1 MFKACRKMVINRVK
15 KMQEL
20 EQQKADMEKQIDELK
35 DQIKQDM
42 EQKGLEEMAAGAF
55 LIRWRMVLTSR
66 FDSKAFQ
73 KEHSALYDQ
82 YVKQTSSRRFTIA

>member
-1 MFKACRKMVINRVK
+1 MTERMVINRVK

-73 KEHSALYDQ
+73 KEHNALYDQ

>member
-1 MFKACRKMVINRVK
+1 MTERMVINRAK
-15 KMQEL
+15 KLQEL
-20 EQQKADMEKQIDELK
+20 EQQKADLEKQIDKLK

-42 EQKGLEEMAAGAF
+42 EQKGLEEMAVGAF
-55 LIRWRMVLTSR
+55 LIRWKMVLTSR

-82 YVKQTSSRRFTIA
+82 YVRQTSRRRFTIA